1 VSGKTVRKPV
11 DTFKFILRKV
21 LLVILA
27 AMVVFPLVYM
37 LSSSLFRPTDFNRL
51 HLFPDTPNFANYA
64 KALSH
69 RYFGHYMVNSVGTA
83 LFAAVVRSVVVILA
97 AFAFTH
103 LRFKGKNFFLG
114 ALVLTLF
121 VPQEAILYQ
130 NYRTVAALGLIDTWT
145 GIVSTSLFSAAQML
159 LLMGAFSGIGKEP
172 YDAARID
179 GATDLRYIANV
190 LIPMTGPV
198 VLTMGIQ
205 TMITTFNSYLW
216 PLLVTNRP
224 QSRTIQVGITMLG
237 FVEASDIGAQM
248 AALTIV
254 TVPFLVVL
262 ALAKK
267 RIETALIRS

>member
-1 VSGKTVRKPV
+1 MSGKTVRKPL
-11 DTFKFILRKV
+11 DTFKYFLRKV
-21 LLVILA
+21 LLVLLA
-27 AMVVFPLVYM
+27 AIVLFPLVYM
-37 LSSSLFRPTDFNRL
+37 LSSSLFRPSDFNKL
-51 HLFPDTPNFANYA
+51 NLFPATPNFANYV

-69 RYFGHYMVNSVGTA
+69 RYFGHYMVNSVATS
-83 LFAAVVRSVVVILA
+83 LFAAVIRSVVVILA

-145 GIVSTSLFSAAQML
+145 GIVSTSMFSAAQML
-159 LLMGAFSGIGKEP
+159 LIMGAFAGIGKEP
-172 YDAARID
+172 YDAARMD
-179 GATDLRYIANV
+179 GASDMRYIINV

-198 VLTMGIQ
+198 VLTMAVQ

-237 FVEASDIGAQM
+237 FVEANDIGAQM
-248 AALTIV
+248 AALAIV
-254 TVPFLVVL
+254 SIPFLVVL

>member
-1 VSGKTVRKPV
+1 MSGKTVRRPL
-11 DTFKFILRKV
+11 DTFKYILRKI
-21 LLVILA
+21 LLVIMSA
-27 AMVVFPLVYM
+27 AVVFPLVYM
-37 LSSSLFRPTDFNRL
+37 FSSSLFSPSDFNRL
-51 HLFPDTPNFANYA
+51 NLFPSAPEFTNYV

-69 RYFGHYMVNSVGTA
+69 RYFGYYMVNSVMTSVLAA
-83 LFAAVVRSVVVILA
+83 LLRSVVLIPA

-103 LRFKGKNFFLG
+103 LRFRGRKVLLA

-130 NYRTVAALGLIDTWT
+130 NYRTVAALGLIDTWA
-145 GIVSTSLFSAAQML
+145 GIISTSLFSAAQML
-159 LLMGAFSGIGKEP
+159 LLMGAFAGVGNEP

-179 GATDLRYIANV
+179 GASDIRYILNV
-190 LIPMTGPV
+190 LIPVTGPV
-198 VLTMGIQ
+198 VLTMTVQ
-205 TMITTFNSYLW
+205 TLITTFNSYLW

-224 QSRTIQVGITMLG
+224 QTRTIQVGITMLG
-237 FVEASDIGAQM
+237 FMESGDIGAQM
-248 AALTIV
+248 AALVMV

>member
-1 VSGKTVRKPV
+1 MTGKTVRRPM
-11 DTFKFILRKV
+11 DTFKFFLRKF

-27 AMVVFPLVYM
+27 ALVVFPLVYM
-37 LSSSLFRPTDFNRL
+37 LSSSLFRPSDFNRL
-51 HLFPDTPNFANYA
+51 NLFPSSPYSGNYA

-69 RYFGHYMVNSVGTA
+69 RYFGYYMVNSVATSLLA
-83 LFAAVVRSVVVILA
+83 AFLRSAVVIPA

-103 LRFKGKNFFLG
+103 LRFRGRKFLLA

-130 NYRTVAALGLIDTWT
+130 NYRTVASLGLLDTWT
-145 GIVSTSLFSAAQML
+145 GIISTSLFSASQML
-159 LLMGAFSGIGKEP
+159 LLMGAFAGIGKEP

-179 GATDLRYIANV
+179 GATDVRYISSV
-190 LIPMTGPV
+190 LVPMAGPV
-198 VLTMGIQ
+198 VLTMAVQ

-216 PLLVTNRP
+216 PLLVTNRT
-224 QSRTIQVGITMLG
+224 QARTIQVGITMLG
-237 FVEASDIGAQM
+237 FAEAGDTGAQM
-248 AALTIV
+248 AALTMV
-254 TVPFLVVL
+254 TVPFLLVL